1 MSGIEDLLHKNPLP
15 QVNPL
20 LAVWRLWRVIGL
32 VWQGWAIVRWRF
44 PKWSVAQRQQE
55 VQAWSRRMLAAMG
68 IAWASEGTPPTQ
80 GPLLVVANHISWLD
94 ILVMNAAAPAHF
106 VSKADVKHWPVLG
119 LLIAGAGTL
128 FIERESRRDA
138 MRVVHHMAEHLQAG
152 DILAVF
158 PEGTTSDGTA
168 LLPFHAN
175 LFQAAI
181 AVQAP
186 VLPVALMYRDA
197 KTGRRSD
204 APVYVGDTTLWAS
217 LWQTVRSRGL
227 VAHVCYGDSHEA
239 NGRDRRAWAAQAR
252 QYVAELIAQG
262 DLTVST
268 GEFTDRHHNHHS

>member
-1 MSGIEDLLHKNPLP
+1 MRAESKRDKTPQA

-20 LAVWRLWRVIGL
+20 HAAWRLWRVAGL
-32 VWQGWAIVRWRF
+32 ILQGWALIRWRF
-44 PKWSVAQRQQE
+44 PRLAAPQRQQE
-55 VQAWSRRMLAAMG
+55 VQAWSKRALAAMG
-68 IAWASEGTPPTQ
+68 IAWASEGHPPTQ
-80 GPLLVVANHISWLD
+80 GPLLIVANHISWLD

-106 VSKADVKHWPVLG
+106 VSKADVKAWPVLG
-119 LLIAGAGTL
+119 VLIAGAGTL
-128 FIERESRRDA
+128 FIERENRRDA

-158 PEGTTSDGTA
+158 PEGTTSDGTD

-197 KTGRRSD
+197 ATGRRSN
-204 APVYVGDTTLWAS
+204 APVYIGETTLFAS
-217 LWQTVRSRGL
+217 VWQTLRSRGL
-227 VAHVCYGDSHEA
+227 VAQVCYGEAHGA

-252 QYVAELIAQG
+252 LYVAELIAQA
-262 DLTVST
+262 DQTAAAHT
-268 GEFTDRHHNHHS
+268 YTTQRE